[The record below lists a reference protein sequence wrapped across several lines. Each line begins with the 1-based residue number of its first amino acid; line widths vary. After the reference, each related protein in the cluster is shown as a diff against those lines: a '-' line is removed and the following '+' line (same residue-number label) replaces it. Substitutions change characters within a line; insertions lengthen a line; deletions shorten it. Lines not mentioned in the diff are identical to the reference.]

1 MDGDSR
7 TCPSCG
13 VTRSA
18 ADFPD
23 RGTRCLD
30 CRRAAGRAHYR
41 ANREYCLAKARR
53 RTERVVQETR
63 AWLLTY
69 SREHPCVDCGNED
82 VRVLE
87 FDHRDGATKLSA
99 IAILAGQGFG
109 LTRVKAEIEQCDVRC
124 ANCHRIRTH
133 LQRGWWG
140 KDIVADPAHV
150 KRARRDS
157 NPQPP
162 DP

>member
-23 RGTRCLD
+23 RGARCLD

-41 ANREYCLAKARR
+41 ANREYYLAKARR

-69 SREHPCVDCGNED
+69 LREHPCVDCGNED

-87 FDHRDGATKLSA
+87 FDHRDGATKLRA

-109 LTRVKAEIEQCDVRC
+109 LARVQAEIEQCDVRC